1 MTREKGTAPF
11 RELKN
16 QKVFSVITIL
26 AGLLLMFVSAPFI
39 VIKIETLVIV
49 SGVLGILLFFLY
61 SLFLDLNFQTK
72 LLSFHL

>member
-1 MTREKGTAPF
+1 MTREKGPAPF

-49 SGVLGILLFFLY
+49 SGVLGILLFFVGLFY
-61 SLFLDLNFQTK
+61 FLDAFFN
-72 LLSFHL
+72 